1 MAVLSLQNN
10 GTVSTVSR
18 TLYSLPC
25 FCREFRP
32 PQLEDVAALRAEN
45 EALKAELA
53 ALKASATTQLGK
65 L

>member
-1 MAVLSLQNN
+1 
-10 GTVSTVSR
+10 
-18 TLYSLPC
+18 
-25 FCREFRP
+25 
-32 PQLEDVAALRAEN
+32 LEDVAALRAEN